1 MNPTERLLERL
12 EAVKPTGERRWQ
24 ARCPA
29 HDDRTPSLSVTEKT
43 TGDLLVHCHAGCVKA
58 GVLPRSISSP
68 VTSSPSNVTTVAS
81 SRPRTTT
88 SAITGS
94 CSSRS

>member
-29 HDDRTPSLSVTEKT
+29 HDDRTPSLSVTEKPPAIYSFT
-43 TGDLLVHCHAGCVKA
+43 ATRA
-58 GVLPRSISSP
+58 VLRPASCRGRSQ
-68 VTSSPSNVTTVAS
+68 A
-81 SRPRTTT
+81 R
-88 SAITGS
+88 
-94 CSSRS
+94 